1 MSFLS
6 SAAPKLAPWK
16 VLLVDDEPDIHDI
29 TKLTLSRFRLDGRA
43 LTFLHA
49 YSGAEAKEILA
60 RETDI
65 ALVFLDVV
73 MEKEDS
79 GLEVARWMRK
89 DLDNQFTR
97 IVLRTGQP
105 GQAPEERVIVDYDIN
120 DYKEKTELDRT
131 KLFTTTFA
139 ALRAYRDIMKVE
151 EARRAQLN
159 YREGLERVIA
169 ASAHIFQQRNLKDF
183 ASGLLQQVVALLR
196 LEQSMLLRLSG
207 ASVITG
213 ETEYEILAQ
222 IGDLGGD
229 VIGPELIAQLDDAR
243 RNRIS
248 RLHGDTY
255 VGFFPNISGKAS
267 LLVLKGVEEI
277 SDIDA
282 QLLEVFCS
290 GVAIAFDN
298 ILLTQEITDTQAE
311 LILRLGDV
319 VESRSNEAG
328 NHVRRMSQV
337 CHLLAQA
344 SGMPEDET
352 AVLMHAAPMH
362 DIGKIATPDAVLLKP
377 GKLDAAE
384 WEIMKQHP
392 TVGLS
397 ILDGS
402 SRPILK
408 AAAVIAHQHHEK
420 FDGSGYPQG
429 LKGHDIHLY
438 ARIVAVADV
447 FDALSHKRC
456 YKDAWPMEQ
465 VTGPP
470 ARSGGPPPRSGV
482 CRAADREYRQGG
494 RDQPPLAGL
503 GVRPRFCCSGV
514 DPGVQ
519 PRCAATNSTGVGPAN
534 RKTGVRPL
542 RRRAFPCAGCAETAG
557 DSAAPAPARSPPS
570 PSRPAARS
578 PGCTGYARP
587 ARCRRCRAAS

>member
-49 YSGAEAKEILA
+49 YNGAQAKEVLA
-60 RETDI
+60 REPDI

-79 GLEVARWMRK
+79 GLEVARWMRR

-139 ALRAYRDIMKVE
+139 ALRAYRDIMKVD
-151 EARRAQLN
+151 EARRVQQN

-196 LEQSMLLRLSG
+196 LEQSMLLRLKG

-213 ETEYEILAQ
+213 ESQYEVLAQ
-222 IGDLGGD
+222 IGDIEAD
-229 VIGPELIAQLDDAR
+229 VINPELVAQLDEAR
-243 RNRIS
+243 SNRIS
-248 RLHGDTY
+248 KLQGETY
-255 VGFFPNISGKAS
+255 VGYFPNSSGKAS
-267 LLVLKGVEEI
+267 LLVLKGVDEI
-277 SDIDA
+277 SEIDA
-282 QLLEVFCS
+282 QLLEVFCK

-298 ILLTQEITDTQAE
+298 ILLNQEITDTQAE

-328 NHVRRMSQV
+328 NHVRLS
-337 CHLLAQA
+337 
-344 SGMPEDET
+344 EDET

-377 GKLDAAE
+377 GRLTPEE
-384 WEIMKQHP
+384 WEVMKQHP
-392 TVGLS
+392 TVGLQ

-402 SRPILK
+402 QRPILK

-420 FDGSGYPQG
+420 FDGTGYPQG
-429 LKGHDIHLY
+429 LRGEQIHPY

-447 FDALSHKRC
+447 FDALSHERC
-456 YKDAWPMEQ
+456 YKQAWPAEK
-465 VTGPP
+465 VTEYL
-470 ARSGGPPPRSGV
+470 
-482 CRAADREYRQGG
+482 REV
-494 RDQPPLAGL
+494 AGHHL
-503 GVRPRFCCSGV
+503 
-514 DPGVQ
+514 DPHYVNILIKNMDK
-519 PRCAATNSTGVGPAN
+519 AIEIN
-534 RKTGVRPL
+534 RNWP
-542 RRRAFPCAGCAETAG
+542 
-557 DSAAPAPARSPPS
+557 D
-570 PSRPAARS
+570 
-578 PGCTGYARP
+578 
-587 ARCRRCRAAS
+587 

>member
-6 SAAPKLAPWK
+6 AATPKLAPWK

-29 TKLTLSRFRLDGRA
+29 TKLTLSRFRLDGRP

-49 YSGAEAKEILA
+49 YSGDEAKEVLA
-60 RETDI
+60 RETNI

-79 GLEVARWMRK
+79 GLEVARWMRQ
-89 DLDNQFTR
+89 DQDNQFTR

-105 GQAPEERVIVDYDIN
+105 GQAPEERVIVNYDIN

-151 EARRAQLN
+151 EARRVQAN

-183 ASGLLQQVVALLR
+183 ANGLLQQVVALLR
-196 LEQSMLLRLSG
+196 LDQSMLLRLRG

-213 ETEYEILAQ
+213 ESEYEVLAQ
-222 IGDLGGD
+222 IGDIGD
-229 VIGPELIAQLDDAR
+229 AAHLEPELLAQLDHAR
-243 RNRIS
+243 SNRIS
-248 RLHGDTY
+248 HLHGDTY
-255 VGFFPNISGKAS
+255 VGYFPNSSGKAS
-267 LLVLKGVEEI
+267 LLVLRGVEEI
-277 SDIDA
+277 SEIDA

-311 LILRLGDV
+311 LIMRLGDV

-328 NHVRRMSQV
+328 NHVRRMSEI
-337 CHLLAQA
+337 CNLMAQSA
-344 SGMPEDET
+344 GMPDDER
-352 AVLMHAAPMH
+352 AILKHAAPMH

-392 TVGLS
+392 AVGLS

-402 SRPILK
+402 QRPILK

-420 FDGSGYPQG
+420 YDGSGYPQG
-429 LKGHDIHLY
+429 LKGENIHIY

-447 FDALSHKRC
+447 FDALMHKRC
-456 YKDAWPMEQ
+456 YKEAWPVADVMVHLREVAGQ
-465 VTGPP
+465 HLDPIYVEHLIKNMDKAQEII
-470 ARSGGPPPRSGV
+470 AR
-482 CRAADREYRQGG
+482 
-494 RDQPPLAGL
+494 
-503 GVRPRFCCSGV
+503 
-514 DPGVQ
+514 
-519 PRCAATNSTGVGPAN
+519 
-534 RKTGVRPL
+534 
-542 RRRAFPCAGCAETAG
+542 FP
-557 DSAAPAPARSPPS
+557 D
-570 PSRPAARS
+570 
-578 PGCTGYARP
+578 
-587 ARCRRCRAAS
+587 

>member
-6 SAAPKLAPWK
+6 SAAPKPAPWK

-29 TKLTLSRFRLDGRA
+29 TKLTLNRFRLDERA

-89 DLDNQFTR
+89 DLDNQFSR

-151 EARRAQLN
+151 EARLAQLN

-207 ASVITG
+207 AIGISG

-222 IGDLGGD
+222 IGDLGKD
-229 VIGPELIAQLDDAR
+229 VICPQLIAQLDDAR

-255 VGFFPNISGKAS
+255 VGYFPNNSGKAS
-267 LLVLKGVEEI
+267 LLVLKGVDEI

-298 ILLTQEITDTQAE
+298 ILLNQEITDTQAE

-337 CHLLAQA
+337 CHLLAQE
-344 SGMPEDET
+344 SGLPDDET

-362 DIGKIATPDAVLLKP
+362 DIGKIATPDSVLLKP
-377 GKLDAAE
+377 GKLTPAE

-429 LKGHDIHLY
+429 LKGHDIHQY

-456 YKDAWPMEQ
+456 YKDAWPMAQ
-465 VTGPP
+465 VV
-470 ARSGGPPPRSGV
+470 AHLREVSGHHLDPV
-482 CRAADREYRQGG
+482 YVELLIANIDKA
-494 RDQPPLAGL
+494 
-503 GVRPRFCCSGV
+503 V
-514 DPGVQ
+514 DI
-519 PRCAATNSTGVGPAN
+519 N
-534 RKTGVRPL
+534 RRWP
-542 RRRAFPCAGCAETAG
+542 
-557 DSAAPAPARSPPS
+557 D
-570 PSRPAARS
+570 
-578 PGCTGYARP
+578 
-587 ARCRRCRAAS
+587 

>member
-6 SAAPKLAPWK
+6 SATPKLAPWK

-43 LTFLHA
+43 LSFVHA
-49 YSGAEAKEILA
+49 YSGEQAKEVLA
-60 RETDI
+60 REKDI

-79 GLEVARWMRK
+79 GLEVARWMRQ

-151 EARRAQLN
+151 DARRVQQN

-196 LEQSMLLRLSG
+196 LEQSMLLRLKA
-207 ASVITG
+207 ASLIAG
-213 ETEYEILAQ
+213 ESQYEVLAR
-222 IGDLGGD
+222 IGDMEGE
-229 VIGPELIAQLDDAR
+229 VISPELIAQLDDAR

-248 RLHGDTY
+248 KLQGDTY
-255 VGFFPNISGKAS
+255 VGYFPNSSGKVS

-277 SDIDA
+277 SEIDA

-298 ILLTQEITDTQAE
+298 ILLNQEITDTQAE

-328 NHVRRMSQV
+328 NHVRRMSQI
-337 CHLLAQA
+337 CHLLAQE
-344 SGMPEDET
+344 SGLSDDET

-377 GKLDAAE
+377 GKLTPEE
-384 WEIMKQHP
+384 WEVMKQHP
-392 TVGLS
+392 TVGLQ

-402 SRPILK
+402 QRPILK

-420 FDGSGYPQG
+420 YDGTGYPQG
-429 LKGHDIHLY
+429 LKGEAIHPY

-447 FDALSHKRC
+447 FDALSHERC
-456 YKDAWPMEQ
+456 YKEAWPVEK
-465 VTGPP
+465 VTEYLREVAGHHLDPYYV
-470 ARSGGPPPRSGV
+470 GLLIKNMD
-482 CRAADREYRQGG
+482 RAVEI
-494 RDQPPLAGL
+494 
-503 GVRPRFCCSGV
+503 
-514 DPGVQ
+514 
-519 PRCAATNSTGVGPAN
+519 N
-534 RKTGVRPL
+534 RNWP
-542 RRRAFPCAGCAETAG
+542 
-557 DSAAPAPARSPPS
+557 D
-570 PSRPAARS
+570 
-578 PGCTGYARP
+578 
-587 ARCRRCRAAS
+587 

>member
-6 SAAPKLAPWK
+6 PAAPKLVPWK
-16 VLLVDDEPDIHDI
+16 VLLVDDEPDIHDV
-29 TKLTLSRFRLDGRA
+29 TKLTLARFRLDGRA
-43 LTFLHA
+43 LAFLHA
-49 YSGAEAKEILA
+49 YSAAEAKEILA

-89 DLDNQFTR
+89 EHGNQFTR

-151 EARRAQLN
+151 DARLAAVT

-169 ASAHIFQQRNLKDF
+169 ASAHLFQQRNLKDF
-183 ASGLLQQVVALLR
+183 ASGLLQQVVALLH

-207 ASVITG
+207 ASLITG

-222 IGDLGGD
+222 IGELGND
-229 VIGPELIAQLDDAR
+229 VICPELIAKLDEAR
-243 RNRIS
+243 HNRIS

-255 VGFFPNISGKAS
+255 VGFFPNSSGKAS
-267 LLVLKGVEEI
+267 LLVLKGVDEI
-277 SDIDA
+277 SAIDA
-282 QLLEVFCS
+282 QLLAVFCS

-298 ILLTQEITDTQAE
+298 ILLNQEITDTQAE

-337 CHLLAQA
+337 CFLLAQA
-344 SGMPEDET
+344 SGLPDDET
-352 AVLMHAAPMH
+352 TVLMHAAPMH
-362 DIGKIATPDAVLLKP
+362 DIGKIATPDSVLLKP
-377 GKLDAAE
+377 GKLTPSE

-392 TVGLS
+392 AVGLS
-397 ILDGS
+397 ILEGS

-429 LKGHDIHLY
+429 LKGYDIHRY

-456 YKDAWPMEQ
+456 YKDAWPIEQ
-465 VTGPP
+465 ITAHLRDV
-470 ARSGGPPPRSGV
+470 SGHH
-482 CRAADREYRQGG
+482 
-494 RDQPPLAGL
+494 L
-503 GVRPRFCCSGV
+503 
-514 DPGVQ
+514 DPQYVELLI
-519 PRCAATNSTGVGPAN
+519 AN
-534 RKTGVRPL
+534 MDKVL
-542 RRRAFPCAGCAETAG
+542 DINRRWP
-557 DSAAPAPARSPPS
+557 D
-570 PSRPAARS
+570 
-578 PGCTGYARP
+578 
-587 ARCRRCRAAS
+587 

>member
-16 VLLVDDEPDIHDI
+16 VLLVDDEPDIHDV
-29 TKLTLSRFRLDGRA
+29 TKLTLTRFRLDDRA

-49 YSGAEAKEILA
+49 YTGAEAKEILA

-89 DLDNQFTR
+89 ELGNQFAR

-151 EARRAQLN
+151 EARLAAVN
-159 YREGLERVIA
+159 YREGLERVIT

-183 ASGLLQQVVALLR
+183 ASGLLQQVVALLH

-222 IGDLGGD
+222 IGDIGND
-229 VIGPELIAQLDDAR
+229 VISPELIAQLDEAR
-243 RNRIS
+243 HNRIS

-255 VGFFPNISGKAS
+255 VGFFPNNSGKAS

-277 SDIDA
+277 SEIDT

-298 ILLTQEITDTQAE
+298 ILLNQEITDTQAE

-319 VESRSNEAG
+319 VESRSHEAG

-344 SGMPEDET
+344 SGLPDDET

-377 GKLDAAE
+377 GKLTPEE

-392 TVGLS
+392 TVGMS
-397 ILDGS
+397 ILEGS

-429 LKGHDIHLY
+429 LKGYDIHRY

-456 YKDAWPMEQ
+456 YKDAWPVEQ
-465 VTGPP
+465 VT
-470 ARSGGPPPRSGV
+470 AHLREVSGHHLDPQYV
-482 CRAADREYRQGG
+482 ELLIANMDKA
-494 RDQPPLAGL
+494 
-503 GVRPRFCCSGV
+503 V
-514 DPGVQ
+514 DI
-519 PRCAATNSTGVGPAN
+519 N
-534 RKTGVRPL
+534 RRWP
-542 RRRAFPCAGCAETAG
+542 
-557 DSAAPAPARSPPS
+557 D
-570 PSRPAARS
+570 
-578 PGCTGYARP
+578 
-587 ARCRRCRAAS
+587 

>member
-6 SAAPKLAPWK
+6 SATPALAPWK
-16 VLLVDDEPDIHDI
+16 VLLVDDEPDIHDV
-29 TKLTLSRFRLDGRA
+29 TKLTLNRFRMDGRS

-49 YSGAEAKEILA
+49 YSGAEAKEVMA
-60 RETDI
+60 RESDI

-73 MEKEDS
+73 MENEDS
-79 GLEVARWMRK
+79 GLEVARWMRQ
-89 DLDNQFTR
+89 DLNNNFTR

-151 EARRAQLN
+151 EARRIQAN

-196 LEQSMLLRLSG
+196 LEQSMLLRISA
-207 ASVITG
+207 ASIVTG
-213 ETEYEILAQ
+213 ESRYEVLAK
-222 IGDLGGD
+222 IGDIGD
-229 VIGPELIAQLDDAR
+229 ENLGPELMAQLDDAR
-243 RNRIS
+243 SNRIS
-248 RLHGDTY
+248 RLKGDTY
-255 VGFFPNISGKAS
+255 VGYFPNSSGKAS

-277 SDIDA
+277 SEIDSK
-282 QLLEVFCS
+282 LLEVFCS

-319 VESRSNEAG
+319 VESRSSEAG

-337 CHLLAQA
+337 CYLLAQA
-344 SGMPEDET
+344 SGLPDDET

-362 DIGKIATPDAVLLKP
+362 DIGKIATPDSVLLKP
-377 GKLDAAE
+377 GKLTPDE

-392 TVGLS
+392 EVGLS

-420 FDGSGYPQG
+420 YDGTGYPQG
-429 LKGHDIHLY
+429 LKGNDIHQY

-456 YKDAWPMEQ
+456 YKEAWPIDQ
-465 VTGPP
+465 VVGHLREIAGHHLDPHYVEILIKNIDK
-470 ARSGGPPPRSGV
+470 AQEINRSWP
-482 CRAADREYRQGG
+482 D
-494 RDQPPLAGL
+494 
-503 GVRPRFCCSGV
+503 
-514 DPGVQ
+514 
-519 PRCAATNSTGVGPAN
+519 
-534 RKTGVRPL
+534 
-542 RRRAFPCAGCAETAG
+542 
-557 DSAAPAPARSPPS
+557 
-570 PSRPAARS
+570 
-578 PGCTGYARP
+578 
-587 ARCRRCRAAS
+587 

>member
-16 VLLVDDEPDIHDI
+16 VLLVDDEPDIHDV
-29 TKLTLSRFRLDGRA
+29 TKLTLSRFRLDERA

-49 YSGAEAKEILA
+49 YNAAEAKQILA

-73 MEKEDS
+73 MERDDS

-89 DLDNQFTR
+89 ELGNQFTR

-151 EARRAQLN
+151 EARLAAVN

-183 ASGLLQQVVALLR
+183 ASGLLQQVVALLH

-213 ETEYEILAQ
+213 EAEYEIVAQ
-222 IGDLGGD
+222 LGEFGDD
-229 VIGPELIAQLDDAR
+229 VISPQLIAQLDDAR

-248 RLHGDTY
+248 RLHGTTY
-255 VGFFPNISGKAS
+255 VGFFPHASGKAS
-267 LLVLKGVEEI
+267 LLVLKGVDEI

-298 ILLTQEITDTQAE
+298 ILLNQEITDTQAE

-319 VESRSNEAG
+319 VESRSHEAG

-344 SGMPEDET
+344 SGLPEDET

-377 GKLDAAE
+377 GKLTPEE

-392 TVGLS
+392 AVGLS

-429 LKGHDIHLY
+429 LKGHDIHRY

-447 FDALSHKRC
+447 FDALCHKRC
-456 YKDAWPMEQ
+456 YKEAWPVEQ
-465 VTGPP
+465 VT
-470 ARSGGPPPRSGV
+470 AHL
-482 CRAADREYRQGG
+482 REVAGHHLDPVYVELLIANME
-494 RDQPPLAGL
+494 LA
-503 GVRPRFCCSGV
+503 V
-514 DPGVQ
+514 DI
-519 PRCAATNSTGVGPAN
+519 N
-534 RKTGVRPL
+534 RRWP
-542 RRRAFPCAGCAETAG
+542 
-557 DSAAPAPARSPPS
+557 D
-570 PSRPAARS
+570 
-578 PGCTGYARP
+578 
-587 ARCRRCRAAS
+587 

>member
-6 SAAPKLAPWK
+6 SATPKLAPWK
-16 VLLVDDEPDIHDI
+16 ILLVDDEPDIHDI
-29 TKLTLSRFRLDGRA
+29 TKLTLSRFRLEGRG

-49 YSGAEAKEILA
+49 YSGAEAKEVLA
-60 RETDI
+60 RESDI

-79 GLEVARWMRK
+79 GLEVARWMRQ

-105 GQAPEERVIVDYDIN
+105 GQAPEERVIVNYDIN

-151 EARRAQLN
+151 EARRAQTH

-183 ASGLLQQVVALLR
+183 ANGLLQQVVALLR
-196 LEQSMLLRLSG
+196 LEQSMLLRLRGATATISG
-207 ASVITG
+207 
-213 ETEYEILAQ
+213 ENEFEILAQ
-222 IGDLGGD
+222 IGQDEGTLLTPDL
-229 VIGPELIAQLDDAR
+229 LSQLKDAAS
-243 RNRIS
+243 NKIS
-248 RLHGDTY
+248 RMMGDTY
-255 VGFFPNISGKAS
+255 VGYFPNNSGKAS

-277 SDIDA
+277 SEIDGK
-282 QLLEVFCS
+282 LLEIFCS

-311 LILRLGDV
+311 LIMRLGDV

-328 NHVRRMSQV
+328 NHVRRMAEF
-337 CHLLAQA
+337 CHLLAQSA
-344 SGMPEDET
+344 GMSDEET
-352 AVLMHAAPMH
+352 AVLKHAAPMH
-362 DIGKIATPDAVLLKP
+362 DIGKIATPDSVLLKP

-392 TVGLS
+392 AVGLS

-402 SRPILK
+402 QRPILK

-429 LKGHDIHLY
+429 LKGEHIHEY

-447 FDALSHKRC
+447 FDALMHKRC
-456 YKDAWPMEQ
+456 YKDAWPVQQVMEHM
-465 VTGPP
+465 
-470 ARSGGPPPRSGV
+470 
-482 CRAADREYRQGG
+482 REVAGHHLDPKYVELLIKNI
-494 RDQPPLAGL
+494 DKALAINE
-503 GVRPRFCCSGV
+503 RFP
-514 DPGVQ
+514 D
-519 PRCAATNSTGVGPAN
+519 
-534 RKTGVRPL
+534 
-542 RRRAFPCAGCAETAG
+542 
-557 DSAAPAPARSPPS
+557 
-570 PSRPAARS
+570 
-578 PGCTGYARP
+578 
-587 ARCRRCRAAS
+587 

>member
-6 SAAPKLAPWK
+6 PATPKLAPWK

-49 YSGAEAKEILA
+49 YTGAEAKQVLA

-73 MEKEDS
+73 MENDDS
-79 GLEVARWMRK
+79 GLEVARWMRE
-89 DLDNQFTR
+89 DLGNQFTR

-105 GQAPEERVIVDYDIN
+105 GQAPEERVIVNYDIN

-151 EARRAQLN
+151 EARLLQAN

-196 LEQSMLLRLSG
+196 LEKSMLLRLSG

-213 ETEYEILAQ
+213 ESEYEVLAQ
-222 IGDLGGD
+222 IGDIGESML
-229 VIGPELIAQLDDAR
+229 GPELMAQLDDAR
-243 RNRIS
+243 SNRIS
-248 RLHGDTY
+248 RLHGDTF
-255 VGFFPNISGKAS
+255 VGYFPNSSGKAS

-277 SDIDA
+277 ADIDA

-311 LILRLGDV
+311 LIMRLGDV

-377 GKLDAAE
+377 GKLTPEE

-429 LKGHDIHLY
+429 LMGPDIHIY

-456 YKDAWPMEQ
+456 YKEAWPVEE
-465 VTGPP
+465 VV
-470 ARSGGPPPRSGV
+470 AHLREVSGQHLDPV
-482 CRAADREYRQGG
+482 FVELLIANIDAA
-494 RDQPPLAGL
+494 
-503 GVRPRFCCSGV
+503 V
-514 DPGVQ
+514 DI
-519 PRCAATNSTGVGPAN
+519 N
-534 RKTGVRPL
+534 RRWP
-542 RRRAFPCAGCAETAG
+542 
-557 DSAAPAPARSPPS
+557 D
-570 PSRPAARS
+570 
-578 PGCTGYARP
+578 
-587 ARCRRCRAAS
+587 

>member
-6 SAAPKLAPWK
+6 AAAPKLAPWK

-29 TKLTLSRFRLDGRA
+29 TKLTLNRFRLDGRA

-60 RETDI
+60 REKDI

-73 MEKEDS
+73 MEREDS
-79 GLEVARWMRK
+79 GLEVARWMRQ
-89 DLDNQFTR
+89 DMDNQFSR

-151 EARRAQLN
+151 DARRVQQS
-159 YREGLERVIA
+159 YREGLERVLA
-169 ASAHIFQQRNLKDF
+169 ASSHIFQQRNLKDF

-196 LEQSMLLRLSG
+196 LEQSMLLRLKG

-213 ETEYEILAQ
+213 ESQYEVLAK
-222 IGDLGGD
+222 IGEFGD
-229 VIGPELIAQLDDAR
+229 GIDPALLAQLDEAR
-243 RNRIS
+243 HNRIS
-248 RLHGDTY
+248 KLHGDTY
-255 VGFFPNISGKAS
+255 VGYFPNNSGKAS
-267 LLVLKGVEEI
+267 LLVLQGVEEI

-298 ILLTQEITDTQAE
+298 ILLNQEITDTQAE

-328 NHVRRMSQV
+328 NHVRRMAQV

-344 SGMPEDET
+344 SGLPEDET

-377 GKLDAAE
+377 GRLTPEE
-384 WEIMKQHP
+384 WEVMKQHP
-392 TVGLS
+392 TVGLQ

-402 SRPILK
+402 NRPILK

-420 FDGSGYPQG
+420 YDGSGYPQG
-429 LKGHDIHLY
+429 LQGEDIHPY

-447 FDALSHKRC
+447 FDALSHERV
-456 YKDAWPMEQ
+456 YKPAWPAAQ
-465 VTGPP
+465 VT
-470 ARSGGPPPRSGV
+470 
-482 CRAADREYRQGG
+482 DYLREVAGKHLDPYYVDLLIKNMDKAVEINRQWP
-494 RDQPPLAGL
+494 D
-503 GVRPRFCCSGV
+503 
-514 DPGVQ
+514 
-519 PRCAATNSTGVGPAN
+519 
-534 RKTGVRPL
+534 
-542 RRRAFPCAGCAETAG
+542 
-557 DSAAPAPARSPPS
+557 
-570 PSRPAARS
+570 
-578 PGCTGYARP
+578 
-587 ARCRRCRAAS
+587 

>member
-6 SAAPKLAPWK
+6 AAAPKLAPWK
-16 VLLVDDEPDIHDI
+16 VLLVDDEPDIHDV

-43 LTFLHA
+43 LTFVHA
-49 YSGAEAKEILA
+49 YSGAEAKEVLA
-60 RETDI
+60 REKDI

-73 MEKEDS
+73 MEQEDS
-79 GLEVARWMRK
+79 GLEVARWMRR

-151 EARRAQLN
+151 EARRSQQN

-169 ASAHIFQQRNLKDF
+169 ASTHLFRQRNLKDF

-196 LEQSMLLRLSG
+196 LEQSMLLRLAG
-207 ASVITG
+207 ASVIAG
-213 ETEYEILAQ
+213 ETRYEVLAR
-222 IGDLGGD
+222 IGDLGED
-229 VIGPELIAQLDDAR
+229 DIGPELVAQLDEAR
-243 RNRIS
+243 HNRIS
-248 RLHGDTY
+248 KLHGDTY
-255 VGFFPNISGKAS
+255 VGYFPNNSGKAS

-277 SDIDA
+277 SEIDV
-282 QLLEVFCS
+282 QLLDVFCS
-290 GVAIAFDN
+290 GVAVAFDN
-298 ILLTQEITDTQAE
+298 ILLNQEITDTQAE

-328 NHVRRMSQV
+328 NHVRRMAQV
-337 CHLLAQA
+337 CHMLALE

-377 GKLDAAE
+377 GRLTPEE

-392 TVGLS
+392 TVGLQ

-402 SRPILK
+402 QRPILK

-420 FDGSGYPQG
+420 YDGSGYPQG
-429 LKGHDIHLY
+429 LKGEDIHPY

-447 FDALSHKRC
+447 FDALTHERC
-456 YKDAWPMEQ
+456 YKEAWPIEQ
-465 VTGPP
+465 VRDYLREVAGKHLDPYY
-470 ARSGGPPPRSGV
+470 V
-482 CRAADREYRQGG
+482 DLLIQNLDKADEI
-494 RDQPPLAGL
+494 
-503 GVRPRFCCSGV
+503 
-514 DPGVQ
+514 
-519 PRCAATNSTGVGPAN
+519 N
-534 RKTGVRPL
+534 RTWP
-542 RRRAFPCAGCAETAG
+542 
-557 DSAAPAPARSPPS
+557 D
-570 PSRPAARS
+570 
-578 PGCTGYARP
+578 
-587 ARCRRCRAAS
+587 

>member
-29 TKLTLSRFRLDGRA
+29 TKLTLNRFRLDGRA
-43 LTFLHA
+43 LAFLHA
-49 YSGAEAKEILA
+49 YSGAEAKEIMA

-79 GLEVARWMRK
+79 GLEVARWMRE

-105 GQAPEERVIVDYDIN
+105 GQAPEERVIVNYDIN

-151 EARRAQLN
+151 EARLQQLN

-183 ASGLLQQVVALLR
+183 ANGLLQQVVALLR
-196 LEQSMLLRLSG
+196 LEHSMLLRLRAATAIG
-207 ASVITG
+207 GVND
-213 ETEYEILAQ
+213 YEILAQ
-222 IGDLGGD
+222 IGDTDATLLSPA
-229 VIGPELIAQLDDAR
+229 VLAQLDVAKS
-243 RNRIS
+243 NKIS
-248 RLHGDTY
+248 RVEGDTY
-255 VGFFPNISGKAS
+255 VGYFPNSSGKAS
-267 LLVLKGVEEI
+267 LLILKGVEEI
-277 SDIDA
+277 SEIDTK
-282 QLLEVFCS
+282 LLEVFCS

-319 VESRSNEAG
+319 VESRSHEAG
-328 NHVRRMSQV
+328 NHVRRMAEV
-337 CHLLAQA
+337 CHLLATA
-344 SGMPEDET
+344 AGLPDDET
-352 AVLMHAAPMH
+352 AVLRHAAPMH
-362 DIGKIATPDAVLLKP
+362 DIGKIATPDSVLLKP
-377 GKLDAAE
+377 GKLDPDE

-402 SRPILK
+402 QRPILK

-420 FDGSGYPQG
+420 YDGSGYPQG
-429 LKGHDIHLY
+429 LKGNDIHLY

-447 FDALSHKRC
+447 FDALMHKRC
-456 YKDAWPMEQ
+456 YKDAWPVAQ
-465 VTGPP
+465 VVQHLRDVAGRHLDPHFVDLLV
-470 ARSGGPPPRSGV
+470 ANID
-482 CRAADREYRQGG
+482 AA
-494 RDQPPLAGL
+494 LAINE
-503 GVRPRFCCSGV
+503 RFP
-514 DPGVQ
+514 D
-519 PRCAATNSTGVGPAN
+519 
-534 RKTGVRPL
+534 
-542 RRRAFPCAGCAETAG
+542 
-557 DSAAPAPARSPPS
+557 
-570 PSRPAARS
+570 
-578 PGCTGYARP
+578 
-587 ARCRRCRAAS
+587 

>member
-6 SAAPKLAPWK
+6 AAAPKLAPWK

-29 TKLTLSRFRLDGRA
+29 TKLTLSRFRLDGRG
-43 LTFLHA
+43 LSFVHA
-49 YSGAEAKEILA
+49 YSGEEAKQVLA
-60 RETDI
+60 REKDI

-73 MEKEDS
+73 MEREDS
-79 GLEVARWMRK
+79 GLEVARWMRQ

-151 EARRAQLN
+151 DARRVQLT

-196 LEQSMLLRLSG
+196 LEQSMLLRVAG

-213 ETEYEILAQ
+213 ESRYEILAR
-222 IGDLGGD
+222 IGEMGESD
-229 VIGPELIAQLDDAR
+229 IGPELVAQLDEAR
-243 RNRIS
+243 HNRIS
-248 RLHGDTY
+248 KLHGDTY
-255 VGFFPNISGKAS
+255 VGYFPNSSGKAS
-267 LLVLKGVEEI
+267 LLVLKGVDEI
-277 SDIDA
+277 SEIDV
-282 QLLEVFCS
+282 QLLDVFCS

-298 ILLTQEITDTQAE
+298 ILLNQEITDTQAE

-328 NHVRRMSQV
+328 NHVRRMAQV
-337 CHLLAQA
+337 CHLLAEE
-344 SGMPEDET
+344 SGMSEDET

-377 GKLDAAE
+377 GRLTPEE

-392 TVGLS
+392 TVGLQ

-402 SRPILK
+402 QRPILK

-420 FDGSGYPQG
+420 WDGSGYPQG
-429 LKGHDIHLY
+429 LKGDQIHPY

-447 FDALSHKRC
+447 FDALTHERC
-456 YKDAWPMEQ
+456 YKEAWPIEQ
-465 VTGPP
+465 VRDYLREVAGHHLDPHY
-470 ARSGGPPPRSGV
+470 V
-482 CRAADREYRQGG
+482 DILVKNLDKAD
-494 RDQPPLAGL
+494 DI
-503 GVRPRFCCSGV
+503 
-514 DPGVQ
+514 
-519 PRCAATNSTGVGPAN
+519 N
-534 RKTGVRPL
+534 RRWP
-542 RRRAFPCAGCAETAG
+542 
-557 DSAAPAPARSPPS
+557 D
-570 PSRPAARS
+570 
-578 PGCTGYARP
+578 
-587 ARCRRCRAAS
+587 

>member
-6 SAAPKLAPWK
+6 SASPKLPPWK

-43 LTFLHA
+43 LSFVHA
-49 YSGAEAKEILA
+49 YSGAEAKQVLA
-60 RETDI
+60 RESDV

-79 GLEVARWMRK
+79 GLEVARWMRE
-89 DLDNQFTR
+89 DLNNQFTR

-105 GQAPEERVIVDYDIN
+105 GQAPEERVIVNYDIN

-151 EARRAQLN
+151 EARLAQLN

-169 ASAHIFQQRNLKDF
+169 ASAHIFQQRNLRDF

-196 LEQSMLLRLSG
+196 LETSMLLRLRG
-207 ASVITG
+207 ASAVSG
-213 ETEYEILAQ
+213 EQDFEVLARIGAGEGDEDELILSAELLAQ
-222 IGDLGGD
+222 LN
-229 VIGPELIAQLDDAR
+229 DAK
-243 RNRIS
+243 RNKIS

-255 VGFFPNISGKAS
+255 VGYFPNSSGKAS

-277 SDIDA
+277 SEIDA
-282 QLLEVFCS
+282 QLLDVFCS

-298 ILLTQEITDTQAE
+298 ILLNQEITDTQAE

-328 NHVRRMSQV
+328 NHVRRMSEV
-337 CHLLAQA
+337 CQLLAQA
-344 SGMPEDET
+344 SGMADEET
-352 AVLMHAAPMH
+352 AVLKHAAPMH

-392 TVGLS
+392 AVGLS

-402 SRPILK
+402 QRPILK

-429 LKGHDIHLY
+429 LVGHAIHLY

-447 FDALSHKRC
+447 FDALMHKRC
-456 YKDAWPMEQ
+456 YKDAWPVAQ
-465 VTGPP
+465 VV
-470 ARSGGPPPRSGV
+470 AHLREVSGQHLDPV
-482 CRAADREYRQGG
+482 YVELLIQNMDKA
-494 RDQPPLAGL
+494 LAINE
-503 GVRPRFCCSGV
+503 RFP
-514 DPGVQ
+514 D
-519 PRCAATNSTGVGPAN
+519 
-534 RKTGVRPL
+534 
-542 RRRAFPCAGCAETAG
+542 
-557 DSAAPAPARSPPS
+557 
-570 PSRPAARS
+570 
-578 PGCTGYARP
+578 
-587 ARCRRCRAAS
+587 

>member
-16 VLLVDDEPDIHDI
+16 VLLVDDEPDIHDV
-29 TKLTLSRFRLDGRA
+29 TKLTLSRFRLDDRA

-49 YSGAEAKEILA
+49 YNGAEAKEILA
-60 RETDI
+60 RESDI

-151 EARRAQLN
+151 DARRAQLN

-213 ETEYEILAQ
+213 ETEYEILAE
-222 IGDLGGD
+222 IGDLGRD
-229 VIGPELIAQLDDAR
+229 VICPQLIAQLDDAR

-255 VGFFPNISGKAS
+255 VGYFPNNSGKAS

-298 ILLTQEITDTQAE
+298 ILLNQEITDTQAE

-337 CHLLAQA
+337 CHLLAQV
-344 SGMPEDET
+344 SGLPDDET

-456 YKDAWPMEQ
+456 YKDAWPIEQ
-465 VTGPP
+465 VT
-470 ARSGGPPPRSGV
+470 AHLRKV
-482 CRAADREYRQGG
+482 
-494 RDQPPLAGL
+494 AGHHL
-503 GVRPRFCCSGV
+503 DPVYVELLIANIDKAV
-514 DPGVQ
+514 DINKRWP
-519 PRCAATNSTGVGPAN
+519 
-534 RKTGVRPL
+534 
-542 RRRAFPCAGCAETAG
+542 
-557 DSAAPAPARSPPS
+557 D
-570 PSRPAARS
+570 
-578 PGCTGYARP
+578 
-587 ARCRRCRAAS
+587 

>member
-6 SAAPKLAPWK
+6 SSTPKLAPWK
-16 VLLVDDEPDIHDI
+16 VLLVDDEPDIHDV
-29 TKLTLSRFRLDGRA
+29 TKLTLTRFRLDERA

-73 MEKEDS
+73 MEREDS
-79 GLEVARWMRK
+79 GLEVARWLRK
-89 DLDNQFTR
+89 EQDNQFTR

-151 EARRAQLN
+151 EARKAQTT

-196 LEQSMLLRLSG
+196 LEQSMLLRLAG

-222 IGDLGGD
+222 IGDVGSD
-229 VIGPELIAQLDDAR
+229 VISPELIAQLDDAR
-243 RNRIS
+243 HNRIS
-248 RLHGDTY
+248 RLHGNTY
-255 VGFFPNISGKAS
+255 VGYFPNASGKAS

-282 QLLEVFCS
+282 QLLQVFCS

-298 ILLTQEITDTQAE
+298 ILLNQEITDTQAE

-319 VESRSNEAG
+319 VESRSHEAG
-328 NHVRRMSQV
+328 NHVRRMSQI

-344 SGMPEDET
+344 SGLPDDET

-377 GKLDAAE
+377 GKLTPDE

-402 SRPILK
+402 TRPILK

-420 FDGSGYPQG
+420 YDGSGYPQG
-429 LKGHDIHLY
+429 LKGEDIHRY

-447 FDALSHKRC
+447 FDALSHSRC
-456 YKDAWPMEQ
+456 YKEAWPIAQ
-465 VTGPP
+465 VTEHLREVAGHHLD
-470 ARSGGPPPRSGV
+470 PRYV
-482 CRAADREYRQGG
+482 EV
-494 RDQPPLAGL
+494 LI
-503 GVRPRFCCSGV
+503 
-514 DPGVQ
+514 
-519 PRCAATNSTGVGPAN
+519 AN
-534 RKTGVRPL
+534 MDKAVEINNRWP
-542 RRRAFPCAGCAETAG
+542 
-557 DSAAPAPARSPPS
+557 D
-570 PSRPAARS
+570 
-578 PGCTGYARP
+578 
-587 ARCRRCRAAS
+587 

>member
-29 TKLTLSRFRLDGRA
+29 TKLTLSRFRLDGRG

-49 YSGAEAKEILA
+49 YSGEQAKEVLA
-60 RETDI
+60 RESDI

-73 MEKEDS
+73 MEREDS
-79 GLEVARWMRK
+79 GLEVARWMRQE
-89 DLDNQFTR
+89 LDNQFTR

-151 EARRAQLN
+151 DARRVQLT

-196 LEQSMLLRLSG
+196 LEQSMLLRLAG

-213 ETEYEILAQ
+213 ESRYEILAR
-222 IGDLGGD
+222 IGEMGEGD
-229 VIGPELIAQLDDAR
+229 IGPELVAQLDDAR
-243 RNRIS
+243 HNRIS

-255 VGFFPNISGKAS
+255 VGYFPNNSGKAS

-277 SDIDA
+277 SEIDV
-282 QLLEVFCS
+282 QLLDVFCS

-298 ILLTQEITDTQAE
+298 ILLNQEITDTQAE

-328 NHVRRMSQV
+328 NHVRRMAQV
-337 CHLLAQA
+337 CHLLAQE
-344 SGMPEDET
+344 SGMSEDET

-377 GKLDAAE
+377 GRLTPEE
-384 WEIMKQHP
+384 WEVMKQHP
-392 TVGLS
+392 TVGLQ

-402 SRPILK
+402 QRPILK

-420 FDGSGYPQG
+420 WDGSGYPQG
-429 LKGHDIHLY
+429 LKAEQIHPY

-447 FDALSHKRC
+447 FDALTHERC
-456 YKDAWPMEQ
+456 YKEAWPVEQ
-465 VTGPP
+465 VRDYLREVAGHHLDPHY
-470 ARSGGPPPRSGV
+470 V
-482 CRAADREYRQGG
+482 DILIKNIDKAAEINRQWP
-494 RDQPPLAGL
+494 D
-503 GVRPRFCCSGV
+503 
-514 DPGVQ
+514 
-519 PRCAATNSTGVGPAN
+519 
-534 RKTGVRPL
+534 
-542 RRRAFPCAGCAETAG
+542 
-557 DSAAPAPARSPPS
+557 
-570 PSRPAARS
+570 
-578 PGCTGYARP
+578 
-587 ARCRRCRAAS
+587 

>member
-49 YSGAEAKEILA
+49 YTGAEAKQVLA
-60 RETDI
+60 RESDI

-73 MEKEDS
+73 MENDDS
-79 GLEVARWMRK
+79 GLEVARWMRE
-89 DLDNQFTR
+89 DLGNQFTR

-105 GQAPEERVIVDYDIN
+105 GQAPEERVIVNYDIN

-151 EARRAQLN
+151 EARLLQAN

-196 LEQSMLLRLSG
+196 LEKSMLLRLAG

-213 ETEYEILAQ
+213 ESEYEILAQ
-222 IGDLGGD
+222 IGDVGAAML
-229 VIGPELIAQLDDAR
+229 GPELMAQLDDAR
-243 RNRIS
+243 SNRIS

-255 VGFFPNISGKAS
+255 VGYFPNSSGKAS

-277 SDIDA
+277 ADIDA

-311 LILRLGDV
+311 LIMRLGDV

-337 CHLLAQA
+337 CHMLAQA

-377 GKLDAAE
+377 GKLTPEE

-392 TVGLS
+392 AVGLS

-429 LKGHDIHLY
+429 LMGPDIHIY

-456 YKDAWPMEQ
+456 YKEAWPVED
-465 VTGPP
+465 VV
-470 ARSGGPPPRSGV
+470 AHLREVSGQHLDPV
-482 CRAADREYRQGG
+482 FVELLIANIDAA
-494 RDQPPLAGL
+494 
-503 GVRPRFCCSGV
+503 V
-514 DPGVQ
+514 DI
-519 PRCAATNSTGVGPAN
+519 N
-534 RKTGVRPL
+534 RRWP
-542 RRRAFPCAGCAETAG
+542 
-557 DSAAPAPARSPPS
+557 D
-570 PSRPAARS
+570 
-578 PGCTGYARP
+578 
-587 ARCRRCRAAS
+587 